1 MQLNTILLGL
11 AWGAAACGAAPGPRL
26 TVATYNVENYGLAGR
41 LTAAG
46 YLPNYPKPESEKAA
60 LRRVILAL
68 RPDVLALQEMGG
80 PAYLRELQEDL
91 RADGAN
97 YPSATELEA
106 EDPARQ
112 VALLSQY
119 PWRRVSGH
127 RDLTFAYRG
136 GTERVKRGLLEA
148 IIATPL
154 GDFTVFVVHLKS
166 HLTEHPDDPE
176 GAKRRVAEAA
186 AVRACV
192 LAEFPDPDAAR
203 FLILGDCNDGRRSAA
218 VRRLETRGARVVA
231 ERLPAVDSRGESW
244 TEYYRGAD
252 LYSILDHILVSP
264 ALLPAVAGGRAW
276 IYDGPGVD
284 QASDHR
290 PVGVQ
295 LDLSLLSGRRRP

>member
-1 MQLNTILLGL
+1 
-11 AWGAAACGAAPGPRL
+11 L
-26 TVATYNVENYGLAGR
+26 TVATYNVENYGLANR
-41 LTAAG
+41 RTADG
-46 YLPNYPKPESEKAA
+46 YAPDYPKPESEKAA
-60 LRRVILAL
+60 LRRVIIAL
-68 RPDVLALQEMGG
+68 GPDVLALQEMGG
-80 PAYLRELQEDL
+80 PTYLRELQEDL
-91 RADGAN
+91 RADGAD
-97 YPSATELEA
+97 YPAATELAA

-112 VALLSQY
+112 VALLSKY
-119 PWRRVSGH
+119 PFRQVHGH
-127 RDLTFAYRG
+127 RDLAFAYRG

-148 IIATPL
+148 VVATPQ

-166 HLTEHPDDPE
+166 HLTERPDDPE
-176 GAKRRVAEAA
+176 GAQRRVAEAA

-192 LAEFPDPDAAR
+192 LAEFPEADSAR
-203 FLILGDCNDGRRSAA
+203 FVILGDCNDGRRSAA
-218 VRRLETRGARVVA
+218 LRRLESRGARVIA

-264 ALLPAVAGGRAW
+264 ALRPAVAGGHAW

-290 PVGVQ
+290 PVAVQ